1 MVVALAL
8 AVALVACG
16 GDGDIEGGA
25 TDGDGAGGRTG
36 PGGTPPNVVV
46 VMTDDQTVDSL
57 AVMERTRRLIADAGT
72 TYANGVASFPLCCP
86 ARAQVLTGQYAHNN
100 GVRDNTPPDGGY
112 PALEDDETLPVWL
125 QRAGYATAHVGK
137 YLNSYTA
144 AADPSV
150 PPGWDHWFS
159 LVDPSATN
167 YAEYDVNDDGELRS
181 FGPAPEEYQTDV
193 LADEAVARVHDL
205 AAGDQPFFVTF
216 WPTAPHTGLGPGALP
231 FSPSPAPR
239 HLGRFAEAPLPDT
252 PAMAESD
259 VSDKPAYVD
268 GIEDAFALG
277 VVEYNLENGTDLSLV
292 DLETEA
298 HRRYLESLLAV
309 DEAVGRIV
317 EALDEEGVLENT
329 LVAFVSDNGWS
340 FGEHRIPFA
349 KVLPYENVLRVPF
362 LVRGPGFGAGV
373 TVDEQVALLDL
384 PATILAA
391 AGAAPALTLDGR
403 PLPGGPGAD
412 PDAPARTLL
421 LESPPRGSGRIPHYD
436 GVRTDRYTYV
446 VYETGEVELYDRER
460 DPHQLENLAADPA
473 TAATQA
479 GLATLLDQVQGC
491 VGAGCQVPVPAG
503 L

>member
-1 MVVALAL
+1 MIVALGL
-8 AVALVACG
+8 ACVLAACG
-16 GDGDIEGGA
+16 DD
-25 TDGDGAGGRTG
+25 DGDGGADGGSASDGAR
-36 PGGTPPNVVV
+36 PNVVV
-46 VMTDDQTVDSL
+46 VMTDDQTADSL
-57 AVMERTRRLIADAGT
+57 AVMERTRRLIAAAGT

-112 PALEDDETLPVWL
+112 PALEDDETVPVWL
-125 QRAGYATAHVGK
+125 QRVGYTTAHVGK
-137 YLNSYTA
+137 YLNAYTA
-144 AADPSV
+144 AADPPV

-167 YAEYDVNDDGELRS
+167 FAEYEVNDDGELRS
-181 FGPAPEEYQTDV
+181 FGPDPDEYQTDV
-193 LADEAVARVHDL
+193 LADEAVARARDL
-205 AAGDQPFFVTF
+205 AAGDQPFFLTF

-231 FSPSPAPR
+231 FSPAPAPR
-239 HLGRFAEAPLPDT
+239 HLGRFADEPLPDT
-252 PAMAESD
+252 PAMGESD

-277 VVEYNLENGTDLSLV
+277 VIEYNLENGTDLTLV

-317 EALDEEGVLENT
+317 DALDDEGVLDET
-329 LVAFVSDNGWS
+329 VVVFTSDNGWS

-373 TVDEQVALLDL
+373 TVDEQVALVDL

-391 AGAAPALTLDGR
+391 TGAAPAHALDGR

-412 PDAPARTLL
+412 AEAPARALL

-446 VYETGEVELYDRER
+446 VYETGEVELYDRET
-460 DPHQLENLAADPA
+460 DPYELENLAGDPT

-479 GLATLLDQVQGC
+479 DLATLLDQLQDC
-491 VGAGCQVPVPAG
+491 VGTGCQVPVPAG
-503 L
+503 R